1 MFTETEELEL
11 RCRPVMSTSIAD
23 RPTAM
28 LSWEK
33 EAVQDLDCVYQ
44 SKSTPDRGDVDAVW
58 QSMYEKGLKRKVSQF
73 SLPPQGIEINGN
85 SSDLNCIQKDT
96 EPRRDLATIHLERA
110 RNLGKLGMDEGRRY
124 RKRAYSANSCPGDQQ
139 HCHATRHHDFSI

>member
-1 MFTETEELEL
+1 
-11 RCRPVMSTSIAD
+11 MSIVD

-28 LSWEK
+28 MSWEK

-73 SLPPQGIEINGN
+73 SLPPQAMESNGN
-85 SSDLNCIQKDT
+85 ASDSNCAQQET
-96 EPRRDLATIHLERA
+96 ENEKQRKDLATVHLERA

-124 RKRAYSANSCPGDQQ
+124 RKRAYSTNSCSGDQ
-139 HCHATRHHDFSI
+139 HHGHATHHHDYSI